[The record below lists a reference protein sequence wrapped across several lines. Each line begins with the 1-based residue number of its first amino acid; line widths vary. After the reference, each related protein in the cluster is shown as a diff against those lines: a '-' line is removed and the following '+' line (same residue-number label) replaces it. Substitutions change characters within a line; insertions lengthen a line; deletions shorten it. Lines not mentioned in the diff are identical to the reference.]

1 MNGEPPTQWA
11 SPRGRAVCAVQLCAL
26 CASTE
31 AGAMWEPTRAA
42 EDNKSGA
49 PEYPSRQSLLAA
61 CALLSSCP
69 LPAPSSLPS
78 TSLIRIC
85 TALHCTALR
94 TTSTH
99 NAPAAHLCS
108 LISSTLR
115 SISPSFSIPPSSS
128 GVSRQAPPLI
138 LFSFARLCPATY
150 PFPSLSGPP
159 ARSRP
164 LLSSSSLSLST
175 ASASSVDANPAMPTI
190 PSARLSK
197 SARLTLTSGPAAA
210 PRRAARRPT
219 PWWLL
224 RRQPESDEEEEDDP
238 TAAAPQDTAD
248 DDEGNVSLT

>member
-1 MNGEPPTQWA
+1 MNGEPPHPVGEPMR
-11 SPRGRAVCAVQLCAL
+11 SQLCSCVRRRRRAL
-26 CASTE
+26 CGSRPEPPRTTSQARPSTRVARME
-31 AGAMWEPTRAA
+31 
-42 EDNKSGA
+42 SF
-49 PEYPSRQSLLAA
+49 LAA

-159 ARSRP
+159 ARSRT

-175 ASASSVDANPAMPTI
+175 ASASSFDANPAMGHRV
-190 PSARLSK
+190 SRLSPSSRLG
-197 SARLTLTSGPAAA
+197 SAHLRQDQDALDRPRQDYTTSADHVDCW
-210 PRRAARRPT
+210 ARRCC
-219 PWWLL
+219 
-224 RRQPESDEEEEDDP
+224 Q
-238 TAAAPQDTAD
+238 AALPLVASKAA
-248 DDEGNVSLT
+248 G